1 MTYIIMSPFIPT
13 VQNTYSVYDKQPK
26 LRVVEPSAK
35 SSSNINVFGTEKLYS
50 AKGLKEYTSQ
60 GSLLDFY
67 I

>member
-13 VQNTYSVYDKQPK
+13 VQNTYPVYDKQPK

-35 SSSNINVFGTEKLYS
+35 SSSNINVFGTEKLYNT
-50 AKGLKEYTSQ
+50 KGLKESTRK
-60 GSLLDFY
+60 GSLIDFY